1 MNRKYRKV
9 VIAGNWKMN
18 KTPTQAREFA
28 REYKRLAPRGRW
40 CEIVICPPAV
50 TIPAAVRAF
59 KDTRVSVGA
68 QNVFWKPDGAYT
80 GEISTDMLVDAGATH
95 VIIGHSERR
104 NIEETDYSVNLKTAA
119 ALKAGL
125 TPIICVGES
134 LQQRQLGT
142 TYEIIATQV
151 KTAVANL
158 TKPQVRKLIIAYEP
172 LWAIGTGMTATPEQ
186 AQEIC
191 EHIRTVL
198 RQTFDA
204 RVARA
209 VPILYGGSMNAGNAY
224 DLLAQPDIDG
234 GLIGG
239 ASLTADTFI
248 EIIKAANQPTPKNL

>member
-28 REYKRLAPRGRW
+28 RDFKRLAPKGRW
-40 CEIVICPPAV
+40 CEIVLCPPAV

-59 KDTRVSVGA
+59 KDTRVAIGA
-68 QNVFWKPDGAYT
+68 QNVFWKPNGAYT
-80 GEISTDMLVDAGATH
+80 GEISTDMLTDAGAEY

-104 NIEETDYSVNLKTAA
+104 SIEETDISVHLKTAA

-134 LQQRQLGT
+134 QQQRELGT
-142 TYEIIATQV
+142 AFEIIATQV
-151 KTAVANL
+151 KTAISTLA
-158 TKPQVRKLIIAYEP
+158 KPQVRKVIIAYEP
-172 LWAIGTGMTATPEQ
+172 LWAIGTGVNAQPEQ

-191 EHIRTVL
+191 EHIRAII
-198 RQTFDA
+198 RKTFDA

-209 VPILYGGSMNAGNAY
+209 VPILYGGSMNPANAA
-224 DLLAQPDIDG
+224 DLLAQPDVDG

-239 ASLTADTFI
+239 ASLNAEDFI
-248 EIIKAANQPTPKNL
+248 EIIKAANQPAR

>member
-28 REYKRLAPRGRW
+28 RDFKRLAPKGRW
-40 CEIVICPPAV
+40 CEIVLCPPAV

-59 KDTRVSVGA
+59 KDTRVAIGA
-68 QNVFWKPDGAYT
+68 QNVFWKPAGAYT
-80 GEISTDMLVDAGATH
+80 GEISTDMLTDAGAEY

-104 NIEETDYSVNLKTAA
+104 SIEETDFSVHLKTAA

-134 LQQRQLGT
+134 QQQRELGT
-142 TYEIIATQV
+142 AFEIIATQV
-151 KTAVANL
+151 KTAISTLAK
-158 TKPQVRKLIIAYEP
+158 TQVRKIIIAYEP
-172 LWAIGTGMTATPEQ
+172 LWAIGTGVNAQPEQ

-191 EHIRTVL
+191 EHIRAII
-198 RQTFDA
+198 RKTFDA

-209 VPILYGGSMNAGNAY
+209 VPILYGGSMNPSNAA
-224 DLLAQPDIDG
+224 DLLARPDVDG

-239 ASLTADTFI
+239 ASLNAEDFI
-248 EIIKAANQPTPKNL
+248 EIIKAANQPAR